1 MFNFSDIWIALFG
14 ATAKEAHEKEMR
26 EREERIDQTLAEFD
40 SKKDEEQQYY
50 LHLDEEQERE
60 KEERRAQ
67 RQQMLDHVIG
77 ITMNVSSWNGKCVTQ
92 IFMATTRRI
101 FKTEWTTLTN
111 EKKEKIGKK

>member
-1 MFNFSDIWIALFG
+1 MFNFSYIWIALFG

-60 KEERRAQ
+60 KEQESRNWYNNEREQLEWEMRNADLYGYDKEDIQ
-67 RQQMLDHVIG
+67 NRMDYLDEREERED
-77 ITMNVSSWNGKCVTQ
+77 W
-92 IFMATTRRI
+92 
-101 FKTEWTTLTN
+101 
-111 EKKEKIGKK
+111 

>member
-1 MFNFSDIWIALFG
+1 MKSDSSISISM
-14 ATAKEAHEKEMR
+14 KNKSEKKNKNH
-26 EREERIDQTLAEFD
+26 A
-40 SKKDEEQQYY
+40 
-50 LHLDEEQERE
+50 
-60 KEERRAQ
+60 
-67 RQQMLDHVIG
+67 IG

>member
-60 KEERRAQ
+60 KEQESRNWYNNEREQ
-67 RQQMLDHVIG
+67 L
-77 ITMNVSSWNGKCVTQ
+77 
-92 IFMATTRRI
+92 
-101 FKTEWTTLTN
+101 EWEMRN
-111 EKKEKIGKK
+111 ADIYG

>member
-40 SKKDEEQQYY
+40 SNKDEEQQYY

-60 KEERRAQ
+60 KEQESRNWYNNEREQLEWEMRNADLYGYDKEDIQ
-67 RQQMLDHVIG
+67 NRMDYLDEREERED
-77 ITMNVSSWNGKCVTQ
+77 W
-92 IFMATTRRI
+92 
-101 FKTEWTTLTN
+101 
-111 EKKEKIGKK
+111 

>member
-60 KEERRAQ
+60 KEQESRNWYNNEREQ
-67 RQQMLDHVIG
+67 L
-77 ITMNVSSWNGKCVTQ
+77 
-92 IFMATTRRI
+92 
-101 FKTEWTTLTN
+101 EWEMRNADLYGYD
-111 EKKEKIGKK
+111 KEDIQNRMDYLAEREEREDW

>member
-26 EREERIDQTLAEFD
+26 ERIDQTLAEFD

-60 KEERRAQ
+60 KEQESRNWYNNEREQLEWEMRNADLYGYDKEDIQ
-67 RQQMLDHVIG
+67 NRMDYLDEREERED
-77 ITMNVSSWNGKCVTQ
+77 W
-92 IFMATTRRI
+92 
-101 FKTEWTTLTN
+101 
-111 EKKEKIGKK
+111 